1 MALDYSSPYSAHSAT
16 HRALQLDHAKRET
29 ALMTLGHKA
38 LSGADLPELFHQAT
52 LLITQTLQLSHSCI
66 WRLLSDGSMF
76 QLASSTGWSITPDD
90 QGSEVIV
97 QGDQQIR
104 QLLESE
110 HFIITDPNNSHALF
124 NSFIPLSPPNVISSI
139 VITIPGQDKP
149 LGLLGAYHTEFRDF
163 TPDDIQFLQVV
174 AQVLATAIERKR
186 SEALLQTQTQI
197 LESVASG
204 SDLEQVFNNLCLL
217 LEQQSPGALCSI
229 MLVDE
234 SRQRLRNGSGPSLPR
249 AYAEALDGLMIGE
262 GVGSC
267 GTAAYRGEA
276 VFVTDVA
283 TDPLWSAFRDFALS
297 YNIKACW
304 SVPFFSQT
312 GDLLGTFALS
322 HCFPCKPT
330 DHHLQIIRTAT
341 HLVSIAIEGHRFA
354 EQLRQQALYDA
365 LTGLPNRV
373 FLMEQLQ
380 QRFALIQ
387 RNRVDHLEDPAG
399 VVVLF
404 LDVDQFKLI
413 NDSLG
418 HQVGDQ
424 LLIEIARRLQ
434 QCLDPQDIFA
444 RLGGDEFAILLNTGK
459 AIYQAQQVA
468 SQIQVALSS
477 PLQLE
482 DHEVFASV
490 SIGIAHS
497 LEDYTD
503 PQELLRD
510 ADTAMY
516 RAKALGRERYVI
528 FDKTMH
534 TQALTR
540 LRYEIDLRHAVE
552 DLLAD
557 RPSQFYLYY
566 QPIVLLS
573 TGQIVGF
580 EALLRWQHPE
590 QGLVSPTNFIPVAEE
605 TGLIVPLGHW
615 VLQQAC
621 QQLKT
626 WQQQLRSYDLTNLT
640 NLTMSVNVSS
650 CQFLQPNF
658 ITQIEQVLQ
667 MTQLQTSCLKLEIT
681 ETVLMETA
689 TSVTMQ
695 LERLQKL
702 GINLSLDDFG
712 TGYSSLS
719 YLHHLPINT
728 LKVDRSFVENLGNH
742 QDKIVQTVITL
753 AHSLEMDT
761 VAEGVETTAQLEQL
775 QSLGCEFGQGYLF
788 SPPVSAAVAEQ
799 LLIAQQPLCEAIF
812 SEAVPVKPYQ

>member
-1 MALDYSSPYSAHSAT
+1 MALDYSSPYSANSAT
-16 HRALQLDHAKRET
+16 RRALLLDHAKRET

-38 LSGADLPELFHQAT
+38 LSGADLSELFHQAT

-76 QLASSTGWSITPDD
+76 QLASSTGWSTAPSDRE
-90 QGSEVIV
+90 GEMIV
-97 QGDQQIR
+97 QADQQIKR
-104 QLLESE
+104 LLESE
-110 HFIITDPNNSHALF
+110 QFIITDINHPHSLF
-124 NSFIPLSPPNVISSI
+124 NNLIPLSPPNVISSI
-139 VITIPGQDKP
+139 MITIPGQDKP
-149 LGLLGAYHTEFRDF
+149 LGLLGAHHNESRDF
-163 TPDDIQFLQVV
+163 TPDDMQFLQVV

-186 SEALLQTQTQI
+186 SEALLQTQTRI

-204 SDLEQVFNNLCLL
+204 SALEQVFNNLCLL

-229 MLVDE
+229 MLMDA
-234 SRQRLRNGSGPSLPR
+234 SRQKLRNGAAPSLPK
-249 AYAEALDGLMIGE
+249 AYAEALDGLAIGE
-262 GVGSC
+262 GAGSC

-276 VFVTDVA
+276 VFVTDIA
-283 TDPLWSAFRDFALS
+283 SDPLWSSFRDFALG
-297 YNIKACW
+297 YNIRACW

-312 GDLLGTFALS
+312 GEILGTFALS

-330 DHHLQIIRTAT
+330 DHHLQLIKTAT
-341 HLVSIAIEGHRFA
+341 HLVSIAVAGHRFA
-354 EQLRQQALYDA
+354 ERLRQQALYDA

-380 QRFALIQ
+380 QRLALIQ
-387 RNRVDHLEDPAG
+387 NHRLEHSGDPTG
-399 VVVLF
+399 VAVLF

-418 HQVGDQ
+418 HHVGDQ

-434 QCLDPQDIFA
+434 QCLGPQDIFA
-444 RLGGDEFAILLNTGK
+444 RLGGDEFAILLNTGE
-459 AIYQAQQVA
+459 AISQAQQTA
-468 SQIQVALSS
+468 TQIQMALSS
-477 PLQLE
+477 PLQLQE
-482 DHEVFASV
+482 HEVFASV

-497 LEDYTD
+497 LNDYTD

-540 LRYEIDLRHAVE
+540 LRCEIDLRHAVE
-552 DLLAD
+552 DLIAD

-573 TGQIVGF
+573 TGKIVGF

-621 QQLKT
+621 QQIKI
-626 WQQQLRSYDLTNLT
+626 WQQQLPSHNLSS
-640 NLTMSVNVSS
+640 LTMSVNVSS

-658 ITQIEQVLQ
+658 ISQIEQVLQ
-667 MTQLQTSCLKLEIT
+667 MTQLQASCLKLEIT

-689 TSVTMQ
+689 TSVTIQ
-695 LERLQKL
+695 LERLRKL

-753 AHSLEMDT
+753 AHGLDMDT
-761 VAEGVETTAQLEQL
+761 VAEGVETAAQLAHL
-775 QSLGCEFGQGYLF
+775 KTLGCEFGQGYLF
-788 SPPVSAAVAEQ
+788 SPPVPPVVAEQ
-799 LLIAQQPLCEAIF
+799 LLIAQQPLCEVI
-812 SEAVPVKPYQ
+812 PV